1 MFKLKEAKEKRAAIF
16 GELEEINK
24 RAVDGNLIEADQ
36 KLYDQKKTDWTAAD
50 AAVKRAEDLEKM
62 GAANPPVT
70 VNVITSEHRGDQKA
84 DAPQR
89 FSLLKAVRDAA
100 EGRSQT
106 GFEAEMQQEAEK
118 EARASGISMSGSVR
132 IPSFVANPEKR
143 TDMVVGTTTVG
154 GHTVQTDLGALIPF
168 LDPRT
173 VVRDAGATYLTG
185 LVGNLD
191 LPRNNAATTA
201 TWDTEIAAAT
211 ETNPTFDK
219 ISLTPKRLNAL
230 TKISKQLLAQSSVS
244 IENFVRGRLIEAN
257 GRALDIAALNGA
269 TGGNNPV
276 GVLKTSGI
284 GSVAGGTNGLAPTWA
299 NLVALETA
307 IATAN
312 ADMGKLAYVTT
323 PGIRGKLKT
332 TAKDAGSGLFL
343 MGDTDQ
349 INGYKALVSNLVP
362 STLTKGSSSGVCHA
376 IIFGNWAE
384 LIIGQWAG
392 LDLVVDP
399 YSLAD
404 KAEIRLIVNSWW
416 DVAVAHA
423 ASFAA
428 MQDALV

>member
-24 RAVDGNLIEADQ
+24 RAVDGNLNEADQ
-36 KLYDQKKTDWTAAD
+36 TLFDKKRAEWVAAD
-50 AAVKRAEDLEKM
+50 ATVKRAEELSSM
-62 GAANPPVT
+62 GAVNPTST
-70 VNVITSEHRGDQKA
+70 VNVISSENRGDQKA

-106 GFEAEMQQEAEK
+106 GFEAEMYTEAVK
-118 EARASGISMSGSVR
+118 EAREAGIPMSGTVR
-132 IPSFVANPEKR
+132 IPSFVAQPEKR

-173 VVRDAGATYLTG
+173 VVKAAGATYLTG

-191 LPRNNAATTA
+191 LPRNDGATTA
-201 TWDTEIAAAT
+201 TWGTEIAGAT
-211 ETNPTFDK
+211 ESNPTFDK
-219 ISLTPKRLNAL
+219 ISLTPKRLAAK
-230 TKISKQLLAQSSVS
+230 THISKQLLAQSSVS
-244 IENFVRGRLIEAN
+244 IENFVRGRLVEAN

-269 TGGNNPV
+269 TGGSNPV
-276 GVLKTSGI
+276 GVLKTAGI

-299 NLVALETA
+299 NLVALETL
-307 IATAN
+307 IATGD

-332 TAKDAGSGLFL
+332 TAKDAGSGIFL
-343 MGDTDQ
+343 MGDSKE
-349 INGYKALVSNLVP
+349 INGYNALISNLVP
-362 STLTKGSSSGVCHA
+362 STLTKGTSSGVCHA
-376 IIFGNWAE
+376 IIFGNWQD

-399 YSLAD
+399 YTLAAN
-404 KAEIRLIVNSWW
+404 AEIRLIVNSWW